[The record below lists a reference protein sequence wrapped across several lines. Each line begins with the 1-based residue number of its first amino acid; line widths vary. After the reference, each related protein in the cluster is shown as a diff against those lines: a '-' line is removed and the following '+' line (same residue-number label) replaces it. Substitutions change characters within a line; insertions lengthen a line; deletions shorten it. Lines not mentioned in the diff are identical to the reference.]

1 MDSSKRN
8 NKSLYIDTEALSTLA
23 LVQAGLLSPLHKLMN
38 REEAEEAD
46 ITKFYKGVPFPFAF
60 ILAPKGKRNTK
71 VLQSLKKDE
80 TIDLINEGNKVGE
93 LAVDETFSID
103 PLQRLQ
109 NIYGTSDSSHPGVKN
124 TTARLGE
131 IAVSGEYTVSY
142 PLIEDNIKRIKNMV
156 NKTGAKLVSSI
167 MLAANPFNRAHER
180 MIRQSISDSD
190 LLVIFLRKPFTS
202 EGLRYDIRHNALT
215 TFADNFLPRNKV
227 IILPFEN
234 SYIFAGY
241 NELILDAI
249 LAKNYGC
256 DQLIVGKNHGG
267 LGLYYDKN
275 RLSSIF
281 DHCKNI
287 NIDIKTVDEYV
298 YCDMCKTLVST
309 QTCPHGQHHHVHY
322 HSESIMKLIQSGLI
336 PPPILV
342 RKEVSAN
349 ILAALF
355 PERFEN
361 LQEMH
366 YSLMPGS
373 GLLEQQSEEQFYLKL
388 IKLYQ
393 TTSLT

>member
-1 MDSSKRN
+1 MSN

-38 REEAEEAD
+38 KDEAKETDE
-46 ITKFYKGVPFPFAF
+46 TKFYKGVPFPFAF
-60 ILAPKGKRNTK
+60 ILAPKGRRNHK
-71 VLQSLKKDE
+71 ILQILKQGE
-80 TIDLINEGNKVGE
+80 IIDLINEGNKVGE
-93 LAVDETFSID
+93 LTVDETFSIN
-103 PLQRLQ
+103 PAQRLF
-109 NIYGTSDSSHPGVKN
+109 NIYGTSDPSHPGVKN
-124 TTARLGE
+124 TTTRLGE
-131 IAVSGEYTVSY
+131 IAVSGEYSVDY
-142 PLIEDNIKRIKNMV
+142 PLIEDNIKRIKKMIT
-156 NKTGAKLVSSI
+156 KTGAKFVSSI
-167 MLAANPFNRAHER
+167 MLSANPFNRAHER
-180 MIRQSISDSD
+180 MIRQAISDSD
-190 LLVIFLRKPFTS
+190 LLIIFLRKPFTTD
-202 EGLRYDIRHNALT
+202 GLRYDIRHNALT

-227 IILPFEN
+227 LIIPFEN

-241 NELILDAI
+241 NELILDAV

-256 DQLIVGKNHGG
+256 DQLVIGKNHGG

-287 NIDIKTVDEYV
+287 DIDIKTVDEYV
-298 YCDMCKTLVST
+298 YCDTCNTLVST

-336 PPPILV
+336 PPSILV

-388 IKLYQ
+388 IELYQ
-393 TTSLT
+393 TSSLT